1 MTTST
6 PTPET
11 PPGVPDADHA
21 RRAGSFVPAVRIVAG
36 VTLLS
41 RFGGLFRDAATAR
54 IFGDGV
60 IASAFNFAFMI
71 PNVFRRLFGEGALSA
86 AFIPE
91 YAALDDNDRPRANRY
106 ASLIIALALA
116 ATTLLTVLL
125 EAALLLALWLAPPDP
140 ERDLALA
147 LSMLLAPYMPMVCIA
162 AVFAGMLQT
171 HHRFALPAAGPIV
184 LNAAMLAGAL
194 VAYLALD
201 MSPTQTAYFVSAAVL
216 LSGGVL
222 VVWLA
227 LALRPYVRWTRDFHD
242 VAEPAKRTLKRF
254 FPALLGLGALQ
265 LSSLADGLIAT
276 YPVLVGPTFLGLRY
290 PLDTSTNGLLQFSQR
305 LYQFPL
311 GVFGVA
317 VATAVFP
324 ALSRAADKPELF
336 LDMLRRGLRLSF
348 FIAFPASLGLLLVRE
363 DLARVLFKGVNF
375 SEDGVQRSAH
385 ILAGYAVSIWAFS
398 ANQTLTRA
406 FYAQGRMSTP
416 VRISLLCVGI
426 NLVLNCTLIWVP
438 ALHEAG
444 FGWSA
449 AVAFSLQCVLL
460 ARAARTLTH
469 EPLLDA
475 PTKRAIAVSLALSL
489 AMATPVLAVHALTT
503 ASHTWTATVVRLG
516 GSTLLGAAAFLA
528 LARVTKREELAWLL
542 ARAPSRSP

>member
-1 MTTST
+1 MPD
-6 PTPET
+6 PTP
-11 PPGVPDADHA
+11 PPPHDASDQTA
-21 RRAGSFVPAVRIVAG
+21 RAASFLPAVRVVAG
-36 VTLLS
+36 VTLIS

-54 IFGDGV
+54 VFGDSV
-60 IASAFNFAFMI
+60 VATAFNFAFMI

-91 YAALDDNDRPRANRY
+91 YAALDDKDRARAGRY

-116 ATTLLTVLL
+116 ATLVLTILIEL
-125 EAALLLALWLAPPDP
+125 AILLALWLAPPRP
-140 ERDLALA
+140 ERELALT

-162 AVFAGMLQT
+162 ALFAGMLQS

-194 VAYLALD
+194 LAYLALD
-201 MSPTQTAYFVSAAVL
+201 MSPVQTAYFVAAAVL

-227 LALRPYVRWTRDFHD
+227 LALRPFVTWSRDFRD
-242 VAEPAKRTLKRF
+242 AAEPARRTLKRF
-254 FPALLGLGALQ
+254 LPALLGLGALQ
-265 LSSLADGLIAT
+265 LSSIADGLIAT
-276 YPVLVGPTFLGLRY
+276 YPALVGPTFLGFNY
-290 PLDTSTNGLLQFSQR
+290 PLNDTTNGILQYAQR

-324 ALSRAADKPELF
+324 SLARAADKPDIF

-348 FIAFPASLGLLLVRE
+348 FIGLPASLGLLLVRE
-363 DLARVLFKGVNF
+363 DAARFLFKGVNF
-375 SEDGVQRSAH
+375 SEEGVQRAAH
-385 ILAGYAVSIWAFS
+385 ILTGYAVSIWAFS

-406 FYAQGRMSTP
+406 FYARGDMITP
-416 VRISLLCVGI
+416 ARISILCVAI
-426 NLVLNCTLIWVP
+426 NLLLNLSLIWVP
-438 ALHEAG
+438 TLREGA

-449 AVAFSLQCVLL
+449 AIAFSLQCVLL

-469 EPLLDA
+469 EPLLDHA
-475 PTKRAIAVSLALSL
+475 TRRAIAAITLLALT
-489 AMATPVLAVHALTT
+489 MAAPVLLIQRFAPDADDWTT
-503 ASHTWTATVVRLG
+503 NAARLIASTI
-516 GSTLLGAAAFLA
+516 LGAGAFLA
-528 LARVTKREELAWLL
+528 LARITRRDELRWLL
-542 ARAPSRSP
+542 ARAPRA